1 MCFTTTLLST
11 AVNSQSEPLP
21 KLFGLMP
28 RAARVFLVAGVMF
41 AISAYTTFPY
51 HGNYEDDDDPSSKV
65 NDLGMWY
72 GEVYFWICVLMFFG
86 ETFSF
91 ALIRQTKENRTA
103 AHLSKAMNC
112 LGVFG
117 VVNFGFFF
125 FRVLPGI
132 NLHVDTGAMIALGVS
147 LFSIL
152 FSLSKSAAVFSIL
165 RNMKRRVDAG
175 EDPWLDGSDLNGVQ
189 AGQTAAQRQQPGMN
203 TSFAVATP
211 LHNDGGKDTI
221 PVASKA

>member
-11 AVNSQSEPLP
+11 AVKSQSEPLP
-21 KLFGLMP
+21 KLFGFMP

-51 HGNYEDDDDPSSKV
+51 HGNYEDDD
-65 NDLGMWY
+65 GMY

-91 ALIRQTKENRTA
+91 VLIRQTKENRTA

-117 VVNFGFFF
+117 FVNFGFFF

-132 NLHVDTGAMIALGVS
+132 NLHVDTGTMIALGVS

-175 EDPWLDGSDLNGVQ
+175 EDPWLDGRDLNGVQ